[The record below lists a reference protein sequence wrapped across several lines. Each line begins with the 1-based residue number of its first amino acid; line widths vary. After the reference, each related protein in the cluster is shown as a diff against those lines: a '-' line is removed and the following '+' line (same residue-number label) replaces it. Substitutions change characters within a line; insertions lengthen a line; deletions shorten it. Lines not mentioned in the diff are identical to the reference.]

1 MEEEIPPTKKRRL
14 DDGTPRST
22 DGSSSDE
29 LEGDA
34 DTGRRRGSWSRD
46 PRPQSP
52 TYRSPRVNKRSS
64 RSRSVSGSGGE
75 FAGDVK
81 ASWRSRSGSR
91 ARSHSRSPSRS
102 PCSRSISRSQTRSHG
117 TRSRSTSTAKERR
130 VEGSGRESVDGR
142 EYSGIDLEDEGQT
155 ARRREKTPKPT
166 TPPPLLQPECLHYKE
181 KFVLKGHQRGV
192 SAVKFS
198 PDGTM
203 VASCSADATIKIW
216 NTATGSLIHTFEG
229 HLAGISTIS
238 WSPDGE
244 TIASGSDDKSIRLWD
259 VITGKPY
266 PNPFVGHHN
275 YVYSIAF
282 SPKGNM
288 MVSGSYDEAVFIWD
302 VRSARIMRSL
312 PAHSDPVAGVDFVR
326 DGTLI
331 ASCASDGLIRIWDSA
346 TGQCLRTLVH
356 EDNPPVA
363 SVKFSPNGKFILAWS
378 LDGCVR
384 LWDYVEGRCIK
395 TYQGHTNEKYSIA
408 GTFGQYGHRRPSI
421 SSLKRPREQQ
431 MNIEKEYAYAAS
443 GSEDGRILCW
453 DVISK
458 KTLLDLA
465 GHSDVVLGVDAF
477 SPSTMDQKRLMASC
491 GLDQTVRIWEEEE
504 EEDDTGEPRGEEKA
518 SDAQR
523 DNDTPVEKPGDEDA
537 TMNAVGDLEVK
548 AENVGSDMEDQ
559 TPVTDKASNSMDSDG
574 DLVMG

>member
-1 MEEEIPPTKKRRL
+1 MGDEIPPTKKRRL
-14 DDGTPRST
+14 EEGSPRPT
-22 DGSSSDE
+22 DSCSSDE
-29 LEGDA
+29 LGRDT
-34 DTGRRRGSWSRD
+34 DTGRRRASLERD

-52 TYRSPRVNKRSS
+52 SYRSPKLNKRSS
-64 RSRSVSGSGGE
+64 RSRSASGSDDE
-75 FAGDVK
+75 L
-81 ASWRSRSGSR
+81 SRSVEAPWRPRSGPCSR
-91 ARSHSRSPSRS
+91 SHSHSRSPSRS
-102 PCSRSISRSQTRSHG
+102 PRSRSRSQSQTRSRG
-117 TRSRSTSTAKERR
+117 TRSRSTSTTKERGTQ
-130 VEGSGRESVDGR
+130 GSDRGSANDR
-142 EYSGIDLEDEGQT
+142 EYGESESENEDQAT
-155 ARRREKTPKPT
+155 RSRQQTPKQS
-166 TPPPLLQPECLHYKE
+166 TPPPVPQPECLRYKE
-181 KFVLKGHQRGV
+181 KFVLKGHRRGV

-203 VASCSADATIKIW
+203 LASCSADATIKIW
-216 NTATGSLIHTFEG
+216 NTATGTLVHTFEG

-259 VITGKPY
+259 VMTGKPY

-288 MVSGSYDEAVFIWD
+288 LVSGSYDEAVFIWD

-331 ASCASDGLIRIWDSA
+331 VSCAGDGLIRIWDSA
-346 TGQCLRTLVH
+346 SGQCLRTLVH

-384 LWDYVEGRCIK
+384 LWDYVDGRCIK
-395 TYQGHTNEKYSIA
+395 TYQGHTNEKYSMA
-408 GTFGQYGHRRPSI
+408 GTFGLYGHRRPSA
-421 SSLKRPREQQ
+421 SSQKLPKEQQ
-431 MNIEKEYAYAAS
+431 ANIEKEYAYAAS
-443 GSEDGRILCW
+443 GSEDGRIICW

-458 KTLLDLA
+458 KTLLELT

-477 SPSTMDQKRLMASC
+477 SPPTMDQKRLMASC
-491 GLDQTVRIWEEEE
+491 GLDQTVRIWEEIE
-504 EEDDTGEPRGEEKA
+504 DTGEARAEETALRNVQGEG
-518 SDAQR
+518 S
-523 DNDTPVEKPGDEDA
+523 PVEKAGNEDA
-537 TMNAVGDLEVK
+537 SMSTGEDPEAKGD
-548 AENVGSDMEDQ
+548 NDGSDMQEQ
-559 TPVTDKASNSMDSDG
+559 TPVMEKTSNDRDNDG

>member
-1 MEEEIPPTKKRRL
+1 MSKERGADESNPGSKDNRGRKFTESESEGEGRKARRR
-14 DDGTPRST
+14 DGTPKEQT
-22 DGSSSDE
+22 
-29 LEGDA
+29 
-34 DTGRRRGSWSRD
+34 
-46 PRPQSP
+46 PQP
-52 TYRSPRVNKRSS
+52 TP
-64 RSRSVSGSGGE
+64 
-75 FAGDVK
+75 
-81 ASWRSRSGSR
+81 
-91 ARSHSRSPSRS
+91 
-102 PCSRSISRSQTRSHG
+102 
-117 TRSRSTSTAKERR
+117 
-130 VEGSGRESVDGR
+130 
-142 EYSGIDLEDEGQT
+142 
-155 ARRREKTPKPT
+155 
-166 TPPPLLQPECLHYKE
+166 QPERLHYKE

-244 TIASGSDDKSIRLWD
+244 TIASGSDDKSIRLWN

-288 MVSGSYDEAVFIWD
+288 LVSGSYDEAVFIWD

-331 ASCASDGLIRIWDSA
+331 VSCAGDGLVRIWDSA

-408 GTFGQYGHRRPSI
+408 GTFGLYGHRQASNP
-421 SSLKRPREQQ
+421 PRERSEDQHT
-431 MNIEKEYAYAAS
+431 NSAKEYAYAAS

-453 DVISK
+453 DVTTKNILL
-458 KTLLDLA
+458 TLD

-477 SPSTMDQKRLMASC
+477 SPPSMDQKRLMASC
-491 GLDQTVRIWEEEE
+491 GLDRTIRIWEEV
-504 EEDDTGEPRGEEKA
+504 EDDGGQTTEQQEGDDQGSEAPVEERDDGEEAAEENKVKVEGVDA
-518 SDAQR
+518 SGIEDGQA
-523 DNDTPVEKPGDEDA
+523 TMEKPGV
-537 TMNAVGDLEVK
+537 N
-548 AENVGSDMEDQ
+548 
-559 TPVTDKASNSMDSDG
+559 MDSDG